1 MKHTIAPIV
10 TMSILVSLVSGCSS
24 DPTSTEDYPP
34 ITQAIVP
41 TSHGTPHF
49 CYKNE
54 PQGIDKYLAPA
65 ATIAA
70 AAYAFTRS
78 NDVGRTQRPFHYS
91 ATNYAGNHNTNTG
104 TTSDTMSDIQQ
115 NSCS

>member
-1 MKHTIAPIV
+1 MKKNSIAPIV
-10 TMSILVSLVSGCSS
+10 TMSMLVSLISGCSS
-24 DPTSTEDYPP
+24 NPTSTDDYPP

-41 TSHGTPHF
+41 TSHGIPHF

-54 PQGIDKYLAPA
+54 PQGVDKYLAPA

-70 AAYAFTRS
+70 AAYALTRS
-78 NDVGRTQRPFHYS
+78 NDVGRTQMPGHYS
-91 ATNYAGNHNTNTG
+91 VTNNAGSHNTNTG
-104 TTSDTMSDIQQ
+104 TTDDIQR